1 MLIPIN
7 FRVLAVGLKDFVAH
21 GTSQKTVIA
30 KEGFINLR
38 QVPKMQ
44 SIVGILRHL
53 GGTHVKQVCESIRGM
68 VRMSLLMLDN
78 DDDKSDVEE
87 DLQVATIP
95 YFLSLASQSTLI
107 SDALLNDILQFVNV
121 DVAGRIKIV

>member
-1 MLIPIN
+1 
-7 FRVLAVGLKDFVAH
+7 
-21 GTSQKTVIA
+21 
-30 KEGFINLR
+30 
-38 QVPKMQ
+38 
-44 SIVGILRHL
+44 
-53 GGTHVKQVCESIRGM
+53 
-68 VRMSLLMLDN
+68 MLDN